1 MSEYFDVLNKWGDYT
16 NEVASRKDCHE
27 KGLWHKA
34 VVVAIVSNDDKK
46 VLLQK
51 RSVSKRM
58 WPDLWDISSGGH
70 VLTGEF
76 GYEAG
81 IREAKEELGIDVK
94 REEMEFIGA
103 TVSENIRDNIINRH
117 FNEYYIVH
125 KDINVSDI
133 VIQEE
138 EIQYVKWFDVDE
150 IIKMVNNNFDGITDK
165 VELWHYLIKYF
176 KLKRTKGRS

>member
-1 MSEYFDVLNKWGDYT
+1 MSEFFDVLNSNGDYT

-27 KGLWHKA
+27 KGFWHKA
-34 VVVAIVSNDDKK
+34 VVVAIVSCDNKK

-51 RSVSKRM
+51 RSSNKRM

-70 VLTGEF
+70 VLTGEL
-76 GYEAG
+76 GYRAG

-103 TVSENIRDNIINRH
+103 TISENIKDNIINRH

-125 KDINVSDI
+125 KDINLNDI
-133 VIQEE
+133 NFQKE
-138 EIQYVKWFDVDE
+138 EIQDIKWFDIDE
-150 IIKMVNNNFDGITDK
+150 MKKMINNNYDGITDK
-165 VELWHYLIKYF
+165 VELWNYIIKYF
-176 KLKRTKGRS
+176 ELETNNSNK